1 MDFVAETRFDRLGV
15 FAYSHEEH
23 TGAYLL
29 KDDVPQKVKQQR
41 LEKLMELQQQ
51 ISYELN
57 QEKVGKQFAVLLD
70 RVEGENYI
78 GRTEFDSPEVDNEV
92 IISSPDKKLKEGKF
106 YLVRIT
112 KADFFDL
119 YGERI

>member
-1 MDFVAETRFDRLGV
+1 
-15 FAYSHEEH
+15 
-23 TGAYLL
+23 
-29 KDDVPQKVKQQR
+29 
-41 LEKLMELQQQ
+41 MELQQQ

-112 KADFFDL
+112 KTDFFDL